1 MEKVSSGIKYWR
13 EEHNTFRDWFI
24 DLPAKILNG
33 GRQMKMKIYENYYF
47 RDDWEKFEKLLLS

>member
-1 MEKVSSGIKYWR
+1 MATRIFAYNRSVIMRYKIMEKVSSGIKYWR

-33 GRQMKMKIYENYYF
+33 ETNEN
-47 RDDWEKFEKLLLS
+47 ENI

>member
-24 DLPAKILNG
+24 DLPAKILNV
-33 GRQMKMKIYENYYF
+33 QTNEN
-47 RDDWEKFEKLLLS
+47 ENI